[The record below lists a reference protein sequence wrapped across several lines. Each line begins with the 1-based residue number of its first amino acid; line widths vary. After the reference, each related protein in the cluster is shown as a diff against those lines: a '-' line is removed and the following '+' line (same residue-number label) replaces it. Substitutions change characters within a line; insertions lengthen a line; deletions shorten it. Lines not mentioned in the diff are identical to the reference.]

1 MVPYLFF
8 LPAILRYTND
18 HLCLVWGKKG
28 RKNVYKVKSRVEWK
42 MRGRRGMDTSGE
54 HFCKKLAFLVS
65 LDWEVTKSGKE
76 QPQGYLQL
84 V

>member
-1 MVPYLFF
+1 
-8 LPAILRYTND
+8 
-18 HLCLVWGKKG
+18 
-28 RKNVYKVKSRVEWK
+28 
-42 MRGRRGMDTSGE
+42 MDTSGE
-54 HFCKKLAFLVS
+54 HFCRKLAFLVS